1 MEAEKQKGV
10 FHAGKSKSLSSG
22 NAYENERRGWTEE
35 SYRLK
40 NSNPINN
47 YDWSR
52 RKLNFEIVNG
62 KIVPLGKQKKSLYRR
77 YHDAL
82 DAVNYKAYKDGS
94 TNEQNTYVELILSG
108 STETMQKLAF
118 GTQEVN
124 YERNPEEWH
133 NWQITR
139 CKEIEQ
145 FALESYEFACEQ
157 FGKENIIG
165 FEAHLDET
173 EPHIHVNLVPTAW
186 KKQRGQVGGYI
197 KIDENGNDVRYTKG
211 KHIGE
216 VIKLSEG
223 KYNALSDEKKKQYR
237 KNERGT
243 VRTISYATYFGSSKK
258 ERSEKMSELHTL
270 YYEKVGKKWGLERG
284 DVWKLLSDD
293 EKAKRRHKTKKEAY
307 EEKLQKQRTE
317 AAREERQKEEEKTQ
331 KAKAEAQ
338 KWGKMLFKDKT
349 EEFASLAALQLE
361 GSDFKTELQNTLDEL
376 VALCQTPKQSILQS
390 DKEWKKQQQKKAKEI
405 VTRLN
410 DRLFS
415 AKGLDYS
422 LRASVKEI
430 GKTLYADAKKEIADV
445 LEENKRLKEEAGKV
459 AEKAKAETINEIL
472 DVSGLK
478 FNEGEATAER
488 IGKAWREKF
497 DKARKA
503 EQKKAE
509 AVEQTRKESKETIDN
524 LKKQVY
530 VCDSDGYVQKNDKWE
545 DLTWQE
551 YAKGLEADFKAE
563 KKKLQE
569 TIADKVNEKRK
580 HKEELEFQD
589 KKHQEHLSMV
599 KNVIFAMISGNMKE
613 AVYIILQ
620 QLQKDM
626 EDFVKNEA
634 DKLGRFIF
642 GDANDIESRRIFV
655 SNSFVWA
662 RVLASVEQID
672 YKESSFNSLQQD
684 ALRVA
689 DGTWQSWRD
698 EKEKLFTDAVDAI
711 LELGTSASQKH
722 FNQDQA
728 ERIIRY
734 ANHIGNKPFD
744 KVTEELWQ
752 EAKPQIPDYWR
763 GIAADAV
770 KELDEAVEKQIEMQ
784 RSKGM
789 GGR

>member
-22 NAYENERRGWTEE
+22 NAYENERRGWSEE

-52 RKLNFEIVNG
+52 RSLNFEVVNG

-118 GTQEVN
+118 GAQEVN

-173 EPHIHVNLVPTAW
+173 EPHIHVNLVPTAM

-197 KIDENGNDVRYTKG
+197 KIDENGNDVHYTKG

-243 VRTISYATYFGSSKK
+243 VRTISYATYFGSSTK

-284 DVWKLLSDD
+284 DVWKLLSDE

-307 EEKLQKQRTE
+307 EERQQKQRTE
-317 AAREERQKEEEKTQ
+317 AA
-331 KAKAEAQ
+331 KAEAE
-338 KWGKMLFKDKT
+338 KWGKILFKNKT

-459 AEKAKAETINEIL
+459 AEKAKAETVNEIL
-472 DVSGLK
+472 EVAGLSWK
-478 FNEGEATAER
+478 DGKATAER
-488 IGKAWREKF
+488 IGKAWKDKYDKWTTAEEEKA
-497 DKARKA
+497 K
-503 EQKKAE
+503 
-509 AVEQTRKESKETIDN
+509 AVEQARKESRENIRLKADYEAEKKEAN
-524 LKKQVY
+524 RLVAEKLKEQQQHKEELRLQRERL
-530 VCDSDGYVQKNDKWE
+530 QK
-545 DLTWQE
+545 
-551 YAKGLEADFKAE
+551 DFEAE
-563 KKKLQE
+563 KKKLQN
-569 TIADKVNEKRK
+569 TIAEKINEIRRN
-580 HKEELEFQD
+580 KEELRLQED
-589 KKHQEHLSMV
+589 KHQEHISAV
-599 KNVIFAMISGNMKE
+599 KNALFALMSGNMKE
-613 AVYIILQ
+613 AVLIILQ
-620 QLQKDM
+620 QMQKDM
-626 EDFVKNEA
+626 EDFVEDEA
-634 DKLGRFIF
+634 NRLQRFIF
-642 GDANDIESRRIFV
+642 GDANDIDSRRVFV

-662 RVLASVEQID
+662 RVLASVEKID
-672 YKESSFNSLQQD
+672 YKKSSFNSLQQD

-722 FNQDQA
+722 FSQEQA

-734 ANHIGNKPFD
+734 ANHIGNKPFEE
-744 KVTEELWQ
+744 VTEELWQ
-752 EAKPQIPDYWR
+752 KAKPQIPDYWR
-763 GIAADAV
+763 EIAADAV
-770 KELDEAVEKQIEMQ
+770 NELDDAVEKQIEMQ

>member
-22 NAYENERRGWTEE
+22 NAYENERRGWSEE

-52 RKLNFEIVNG
+52 RSLNFEVVNG
-62 KIVPLGKQKKSLYRR
+62 KIAPLGKQKKSLYRR

-145 FALESYEFACEQ
+145 FAMESYEFACEQ

-197 KIDENGNDVRYTKG
+197 KIDENGNDVHYTKG

-243 VRTISYATYFGSSKK
+243 VRTISYATYFGSSTK

-284 DVWKLLSDD
+284 DVWKLLSDE

-307 EEKLQKQRTE
+307 EERLQKQRTQE
-317 AAREERQKEEEKTQ
+317 
-331 KAKAEAQ
+331 AKAEAE

-459 AEKAKAETINEIL
+459 AEKAKAETVNEIL
-472 DVSGLK
+472 EVSGLSWK
-478 FNEGEATAER
+478 DGKATAER
-488 IGKAWREKF
+488 IGKAWKDKYDKWNTAEKE
-497 DKARKA
+497 KAK
-503 EQKKAE
+503 
-509 AVEQTRKESKETIDN
+509 AVEQARKESRENIR
-524 LKKQVY
+524 LK
-530 VCDSDGYVQKNDKWE
+530 
-545 DLTWQE
+545 
-551 YAKGLEADFKAE
+551 ADYEAE
-563 KKKLQE
+563 KKEANRLVAEKLKEQQQ
-569 TIADKVNEKRK
+569 
-580 HKEELEFQD
+580 HKEELRLQRERLQKDFEAEKKNLQNTIAEKINEIRRNKEELRLQED
-589 KKHQEHLSMV
+589 KHQEHISAV
-599 KNVIFAMISGNMKE
+599 KNALFALMSGNMKE
-613 AVYIILQ
+613 AVLIILQ
-620 QLQKDM
+620 QMQKDM
-626 EDFVKNEA
+626 EDFVEDEA
-634 DKLGRFIF
+634 NRLRRFIF
-642 GDANDIESRRIFV
+642 GDANDIDSRRVFV

-662 RVLASVEQID
+662 RVLASVEKID
-672 YKESSFNSLQQD
+672 YKKSSFNSLQQD

-722 FNQDQA
+722 FSQEQA

-734 ANHIGNKPFD
+734 ANHIGNKPFEE
-744 KVTEELWQ
+744 VTEELWQ
-752 EAKPQIPDYWR
+752 KAKPQIPDYWR
-763 GIAADAV
+763 DIAADAV
-770 KELDEAVEKQIEMQ
+770 NELDDAVEKQIEMQ

>member
-40 NSNPINN
+40 NNNPINN

-82 DAVNYKAYKDGS
+82 DTVNYKAYKDGS

-118 GTQEVN
+118 GAQEVN

-145 FALESYEFACEQ
+145 FALESYEFTCEQ

-173 EPHIHVNLVPTAW
+173 EPHIHVNLVPTAL

-197 KIDENGNDVRYTKG
+197 KIDENGNDVHYTKG

-216 VIKLSEG
+216 LIKLSEG

-284 DVWKLLSDD
+284 DVWKLLSDE

-307 EEKLQKQRTE
+307 EERLQKQRTE
-317 AAREERQKEEEKTQ
+317 AAKEERLKEEKRTQ
-331 KAKAEAQ
+331 EAKAEAE
-338 KWGKMLFKDKT
+338 KWGKILFKNKT
-349 EEFASLAALQLE
+349 EEFASLASLQLE

-478 FNEGEATAER
+478 FNEGEVTAGR

-503 EQKKAE
+503 EQEKAE
-509 AVEQTRKESKETIDN
+509 AVQEARKESEKTIGS

-551 YAKGLEADFKAE
+551 YAKGLKADFEAE

-569 TIADKVNEKRK
+569 VIADKVNEKRK

-589 KKHQEHLSMV
+589 RKHQEHLSMM

-642 GDANDIESRRIFV
+642 GDAKDIDSRRVFV

-662 RVLASVEQID
+662 RVLASVEKID

>member
-52 RKLNFEIVNG
+52 RSLNFEVVNG
-62 KIVPLGKQKKSLYRR
+62 KIAPLGKQKKSLYRR

-145 FALESYEFACEQ
+145 FAMESYEFACEQ

-216 VIKLSEG
+216 VVKLSEG

-243 VRTISYATYFGSSKK
+243 VRTISYATYFGSSTK

-284 DVWKLLSDD
+284 DVWKLLSDE

-307 EEKLQKQRTE
+307 EERQQKQRTE
-317 AAREERQKEEEKTQ
+317 AA
-331 KAKAEAQ
+331 KAEAR

-459 AEKAKAETINEIL
+459 TEKAKAETINEIL

-478 FNEGEATAER
+478 FNEGEVTAGR

-497 DKARKA
+497 DKWNTAEKEKA
-503 EQKKAE
+503 K
-509 AVEQTRKESKETIDN
+509 AVEQARKESRENIR
-524 LKKQVY
+524 LK
-530 VCDSDGYVQKNDKWE
+530 
-545 DLTWQE
+545 
-551 YAKGLEADFKAE
+551 ADYEAE
-563 KKKLQE
+563 KKEANRLVAEKLKEQQQ
-569 TIADKVNEKRK
+569 
-580 HKEELEFQD
+580 HKEELRLQRERLQKDFEAEKKELQNTIAEKINEIRRNKEELRLQED
-589 KKHQEHLSMV
+589 KHQEHISAV
-599 KNVIFAMISGNMKE
+599 KNALFALMSGNMKE
-613 AVYIILQ
+613 AVLIILQ
-620 QLQKDM
+620 QMQKDM
-626 EDFVKNEA
+626 EDFVEDEA
-634 DKLGRFIF
+634 NRLRRFIF
-642 GDANDIESRRIFV
+642 GDANDIDSRRVFV

-662 RVLASVEQID
+662 RVLASVEKID
-672 YKESSFNSLQQD
+672 YKKSSFNSLQQD

-722 FNQDQA
+722 FSQEQA

-734 ANHIGNKPFD
+734 ANHIGNKPFEE
-744 KVTEELWQ
+744 VTEELWQ
-752 EAKPQIPDYWR
+752 KAKPQIPDYWR
-763 GIAADAV
+763 EIAADAV
-770 KELDEAVEKQIEMQ
+770 NELDDAVEKQIEMQ

>member
-22 NAYENERRGWTEE
+22 NAYENERRGWSEE

-52 RKLNFEIVNG
+52 RSLNFEVVNG
-62 KIVPLGKQKKSLYRR
+62 KIAPLGKQKKSLYRR

-197 KIDENGNDVRYTKG
+197 KIDENGTDVHYTKG

-243 VRTISYATYFGSSKK
+243 VRTISYATYFGSSTK

-284 DVWKLLSDD
+284 DVWKLLSDE

-307 EEKLQKQRTE
+307 EERQQKQRTE
-317 AAREERQKEEEKTQ
+317 AA
-331 KAKAEAQ
+331 KAEAE

-376 VALCQTPKQSILQS
+376 VTLCQTPKQSILQS
-390 DKEWKKQQQKKAKEI
+390 DKDWKKQQQKKAKEI

-459 AEKAKAETINEIL
+459 AEKAKAETVNEIL
-472 DVSGLK
+472 EVSGLSWK
-478 FNEGEATAER
+478 DGKATAER
-488 IGKAWREKF
+488 IGKAWKDKYDKWTTAEKE
-497 DKARKA
+497 KAK
-503 EQKKAE
+503 
-509 AVEQTRKESKETIDN
+509 AVEQARKESRETIR
-524 LKKQVY
+524 LKADYEAEKKEANRLVAEKLKEQQHHKEELRLQRERL
-530 VCDSDGYVQKNDKWE
+530 QK
-545 DLTWQE
+545 
-551 YAKGLEADFKAE
+551 DFEAE
-563 KKKLQE
+563 KKKLQN
-569 TIADKVNEKRK
+569 TIAEKINEIRRNE
-580 HKEELEFQD
+580 EELRLQED
-589 KKHQEHLSMV
+589 KHQEHISAV
-599 KNVIFAMISGNMKE
+599 KNALFALMSGNMKE
-613 AVYIILQ
+613 AVLIILQ
-620 QLQKDM
+620 QMQKDM
-626 EDFVKNEA
+626 EDFVEDEA
-634 DKLGRFIF
+634 NRLRRFIF
-642 GDANDIESRRIFV
+642 GDANDIDSRRVFV

-662 RVLASVEQID
+662 RVLASVEKID
-672 YKESSFNSLQQD
+672 YKKSSFNSLQQD

-689 DGTWQSWRD
+689 DGTWQDWRD

-722 FNQDQA
+722 FSQEQA

-734 ANHIGNKPFD
+734 ANHIGNKPFEE
-744 KVTEELWQ
+744 VTEELWQ
-752 EAKPQIPDYWR
+752 KAKPQIPDYWR
-763 GIAADAV
+763 DIAADAV
-770 KELDEAVEKQIEMQ
+770 NELDDAVEKQIEMQ

>member
-22 NAYENERRGWTEE
+22 NAYENERRGWSEE

-52 RKLNFEIVNG
+52 RSLNFEVVNG
-62 KIVPLGKQKKSLYRR
+62 KIAPLGKQKKSLYRR

-197 KIDENGNDVRYTKG
+197 KIDENGNDVHYTKG

-243 VRTISYATYFGSSKK
+243 VRTISYATYFGSSTK

-284 DVWKLLSDD
+284 DVWKLLSDE

-307 EEKLQKQRTE
+307 EERQQKQRTE
-317 AAREERQKEEEKTQ
+317 AA
-331 KAKAEAQ
+331 KAEAE

-390 DKEWKKQQQKKAKEI
+390 DKDWKKQQQKKAKEI

-445 LEENKRLKEEAGKV
+445 LEENKRLKEEASVV
-459 AEKAKAETINEIL
+459 AEKAKAETVNEIL
-472 DVSGLK
+472 EVSGLSWK
-478 FNEGEATAER
+478 DGKATAER
-488 IGKAWREKF
+488 IGKAWKDKYDKWTTAEKE
-497 DKARKA
+497 KAK
-503 EQKKAE
+503 
-509 AVEQTRKESKETIDN
+509 AVEQARKESRETIR
-524 LKKQVY
+524 LKADYEAEKKEANRLVAEKLKEQQQHKEELRLQRERL
-530 VCDSDGYVQKNDKWE
+530 QKNFE
-545 DLTWQE
+545 E
-551 YAKGLEADFKAE
+551 E
-563 KKKLQE
+563 KKKLQN
-569 TIADKVNEKRK
+569 TIAEKINEIRRNE
-580 HKEELEFQD
+580 EELRLQED
-589 KKHQEHLSMV
+589 KHQEHISAV
-599 KNVIFAMISGNMKE
+599 KNALFALMSGNMKE
-613 AVYIILQ
+613 AVLIILQ
-620 QLQKDM
+620 QMQKDM
-626 EDFVKNEA
+626 EDFVEDEA
-634 DKLGRFIF
+634 NRLRRFIF
-642 GDANDIESRRIFV
+642 GDARDIDSRKVFV

-662 RVLASVEQID
+662 RVLASVDKID
-672 YKESSFNSLQQD
+672 YKKSSFNSLQQD

-711 LELGTSASQKH
+711 LELGNSASQKH
-722 FNQDQA
+722 FSQEQA

-734 ANHIGNKPFD
+734 ANHIGNKPFGE
-744 KVTEELWQ
+744 VTEELWQ
-752 EAKPQIPDYWR
+752 KAKPQIPDYWR
-763 GIAADAV
+763 EIAADAV
-770 KELDEAVEKQIEMQ
+770 NELDDTVEKQIEMQ

>member
-1 MEAEKQKGV
+1 MEAGEQKGV
-10 FHAGKSKSLSSG
+10 LHAGKSKSLSSG

-52 RKLNFEIVNG
+52 RKLNFEIVDG
-62 KIVPLGKQKKSLYRR
+62 KIVPLGKQKKSLYQR

-82 DAVNYKAYKDGS
+82 DAVGYKAYKDGS

-108 STETMQKLAF
+108 STPTMQKLAF
-118 GTQEVN
+118 GAQEVN

-197 KIDENGNDVRYTKG
+197 KIDENGNDVHYTKG

-243 VRTISYATYFGSSKK
+243 VRTISYATYFGSSTK

-284 DVWKLLSDD
+284 DVWKLLSDE

-307 EEKLQKQRTE
+307 EERQQKQRTE
-317 AAREERQKEEEKTQ
+317 AA
-331 KAKAEAQ
+331 KAEAE

-445 LEENKRLKEEAGKV
+445 LEENKRLKEEASVV
-459 AEKAKAETINEIL
+459 AEKAKAETVNEIL
-472 DVSGLK
+472 EVSGLSWK
-478 FNEGEATAER
+478 DGKATAER
-488 IGKAWREKF
+488 IGKAWKDKYDKWTIAEKE
-497 DKARKA
+497 KAK
-503 EQKKAE
+503 
-509 AVEQTRKESKETIDN
+509 AVEQARKESKETIR
-524 LKKQVY
+524 LKADYEAEKKEANRLVAEKLKEQQQHKEELRLQRERL
-530 VCDSDGYVQKNDKWE
+530 QK
-545 DLTWQE
+545 
-551 YAKGLEADFKAE
+551 DFEAE
-563 KKKLQE
+563 KKKLQN
-569 TIADKVNEKRK
+569 TIAEKINERRRNE
-580 HKEELEFQD
+580 EELRLQED
-589 KKHQEHLSMV
+589 KHQEHISAV
-599 KNVIFAMISGNMKE
+599 KNALFALMSGNMKE
-613 AVYIILQ
+613 AVLIILQ
-620 QLQKDM
+620 QMQKDM
-626 EDFVKNEA
+626 EDFVEDEA
-634 DKLGRFIF
+634 NRLRRFIF
-642 GDANDIESRRIFV
+642 GDANDIDSRRVFV

-662 RVLASVEQID
+662 RVLASVDKID
-672 YKESSFNSLQQD
+672 YKKSSFNSLQQD

-711 LELGTSASQKH
+711 LELGNSASQKH
-722 FNQDQA
+722 FSQEQA

-734 ANHIGNKPFD
+734 ANHIGNKPFGE
-744 KVTEELWQ
+744 VTEELWQ
-752 EAKPQIPDYWR
+752 KAKPQIPDYWR
-763 GIAADAV
+763 EIAADAV
-770 KELDEAVEKQIEMQ
+770 NELDDAVEKQIEMQ

>member
-22 NAYENERRGWTEE
+22 NAYENERRGWSEE

-52 RKLNFEIVNG
+52 RSLNFEVVNG
-62 KIVPLGKQKKSLYRR
+62 KIAPLGKQKKSLYRR

-197 KIDENGNDVRYTKG
+197 KIDENGNDVHYTKG

-243 VRTISYATYFGSSKK
+243 VRTISYATYFGSSTK

-284 DVWKLLSDD
+284 DVWKLLSDE

-307 EEKLQKQRTE
+307 EERQQKQRTE
-317 AAREERQKEEEKTQ
+317 E
-331 KAKAEAQ
+331 AKAEAE

-445 LEENKRLKEEAGKV
+445 LEENKRLKEEASVV
-459 AEKAKAETINEIL
+459 AEKAKAETVNEIL
-472 DVSGLK
+472 EVSGLSWK
-478 FNEGEATAER
+478 DGKATAER
-488 IGKAWREKF
+488 IGKAWKDKYDKWTTAEKE
-497 DKARKA
+497 KAK
-503 EQKKAE
+503 
-509 AVEQTRKESKETIDN
+509 AVEQARKESKENIR
-524 LKKQVY
+524 LKADYEAEKKEANRLVAEKLKEQQQHKEELRLQRERL
-530 VCDSDGYVQKNDKWE
+530 QK
-545 DLTWQE
+545 
-551 YAKGLEADFKAE
+551 DFEAE
-563 KKKLQE
+563 KKKLQN
-569 TIADKVNEKRK
+569 TIAEKINEIRRNE
-580 HKEELEFQD
+580 EELRLQED
-589 KKHQEHLSMV
+589 KHQEHISAV
-599 KNVIFAMISGNMKE
+599 KNALFALMSGNMKE
-613 AVYIILQ
+613 AVLIILQ
-620 QLQKDM
+620 QMQKDM
-626 EDFVKNEA
+626 EDFVEDEA
-634 DKLGRFIF
+634 NRLRRFIF
-642 GDANDIESRRIFV
+642 GDANDIDSRRVFV

-662 RVLASVEQID
+662 RVLASVEKID
-672 YKESSFNSLQQD
+672 YKKSSFNSLQQD

-722 FNQDQA
+722 FSQEQA

-734 ANHIGNKPFD
+734 ANHIGDKPFEE
-744 KVTEELWQ
+744 VTEELWQ
-752 EAKPQIPDYWR
+752 KAKPQIPDYWR
-763 GIAADAV
+763 DIAADAV
-770 KELDEAVEKQIEMQ
+770 NELDDAVEKQIEMQ